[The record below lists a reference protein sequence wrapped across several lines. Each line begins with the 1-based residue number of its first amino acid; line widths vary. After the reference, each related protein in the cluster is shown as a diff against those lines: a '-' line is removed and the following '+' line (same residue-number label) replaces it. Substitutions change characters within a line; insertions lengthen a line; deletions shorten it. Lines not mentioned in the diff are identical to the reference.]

1 MGIAVGT
8 IIGAV
13 YCALLGTDL
22 SETFKSYFSQTSTIL
37 VTTFSAGIATF
48 GVLLSIEHQ
57 SQLRQDE
64 KNEKLVANR
73 ALLSSTLA
81 EIANIAEHNAR
92 VVLAVA
98 RDKNRTQPSGKDPL
112 SAYSTENIK
121 PFISG
126 EKFDVF
132 RINIQLADIN
142 TQKWL
147 TAISNLFQVAYAR
160 TNHLEFGPLRNKP
173 LIMISSYDYAIDW
186 VLIRNIAYHCLDYA
200 RGETTTISDRIERR
214 LLNAELRPDNKLSG
228 WEILEIVEMNSRCK
242 DRTSTFLNNN
252 AKQGTEQY
260 KDFFTLTE
268 LQEAKILF
276 P

>member
-1 MGIAVGT
+1 MGIAIGT

-13 YCALLGTDL
+13 YCAVLGTDF

-48 GVLLSIEHQ
+48 GVLLAVEHQ

-64 KNEKLVANR
+64 KSEKLVASR
-73 ALLSSTLA
+73 ALLSSALA
-81 EIANIAEHNAR
+81 EIASIAEHNAR

-98 RDKNRTQPSGKDPL
+98 RETPNQPLVKDPL
-112 SAYSTENIK
+112 SVFSAESIK
-121 PFISG
+121 PFISDV
-126 EKFDVF
+126 KFDVF
-132 RINIQLADIN
+132 RDNIQLADIN

-160 TNHLEFGPLRNKP
+160 TNHLEFEPLRSKP
-173 LIMISSYDYAIDW
+173 LIMLSSYDYAIDW
-186 VLIRNIAYHCLDYA
+186 LLIRNIALHCLDYA
-200 RGETTTISDRIERR
+200 RGETTTVSARIERG
-214 LLNAELRPDNKLSG
+214 LLNAELRPDDKLSA
-228 WEILEIVEMNSRCK
+228 WVIPEIEEMNKRHK
-242 DRTSTFLNNN
+242 ERTALLLNNN
-252 AKQGTEQY
+252 AQQGTKEY
-260 KDFFTLTE
+260 KDFFTLLE